1 MLHVE
6 IKKQKSSLP
15 GYLLSL
21 LIFAGILLLFLFC
34 IRSMAGRTREDRLHA
49 LTDAI
54 RRASVQCYAIEGRY
68 PPSVEYLEENYG
80 IVIDRRQYNVFYD
93 GWASNLMPD
102 ITVLPVEDTGMQQ
115 QGILGQGMFGQGMQE
130 MDTQGNGGGWN

>member
-80 IVIDRRQYNVFYD
+80 IVIDRRQYHVFYD

-102 ITVLPVEDTGMQQ
+102 ITVLPVEGTGMQQ
-115 QGILGQGMFGQGMQE
+115 QGILGQGMQE
-130 MDTQGNGGGWN
+130 TDTQGNGGGWN

>member
-102 ITVLPVEDTGMQQ
+102 ITVLPVEGTGMQQ
-115 QGILGQGMFGQGMQE
+115 QGILGQGMFGQRIQE
-130 MDTQGNGGGWN
+130 TDTQGNGGGWN

>member
-80 IVIDRRQYNVFYD
+80 IVIDRRQYHVFYD

-102 ITVLPVEDTGMQQ
+102 ITVLPVEGTGMQH

-130 MDTQGNGGGWN
+130 TDTQGNGGGWN

>member
-102 ITVLPVEDTGMQQ
+102 ITVLPVEGTGMQQ

-130 MDTQGNGGGWN
+130 TDTQGNGGGWN